1 MDISIPLDPT
11 DNSTRFTLEGCF
23 NRASTKKQHTHDCHQ
38 LLRIRSGTSL
48 LEEATWQQP
57 LFSNMT
63 AFIPRGIP
71 HRSLVLGGPV
81 QYKSI
86 YLDKDLWP
94 VSGNSIRIFNMS
106 PLGTA
111 LFDRIALDR
120 AHEKDRDFHLKC
132 LDLLLTLLD
141 REMTCLSDIT
151 RIPVPRDKASLKLT
165 AFIKNHYREKL
176 TLEDFSRALH
186 YSPRHLSRRF
196 KADLRL
202 SIFEYLRL
210 YRIFRAAVLL
220 STSGEPVTRIAFSV
234 GYETLSSFYK
244 DFKGLFAVSPAVFR
258 KRRAAIDL
266 PGGDTVLFEQ
276 GVEPGPGEP

>member
-1 MDISIPLDPT
+1 MDIFIRLDPT
-11 DNSTRFTLEGCF
+11 DHSTLFTLEGSF
-23 NRASTKKQHTHDCHQ
+23 ETASTRQQHTHDCHQ

-48 LEEATWQQP
+48 LEEAAWQQP

-81 QYKSI
+81 HYKSI

-120 AHEKDRDFHLKC
+120 AHEKNRDFHLKC

-141 REMTCLSDIT
+141 REMTCLSGIT
-151 RIPVPRDKASLKLT
+151 RIPLPRDKKNSKLT

-176 TLEDFSRALH
+176 TLEDFSRAVH

-196 KADLRL
+196 KADLGL
-202 SIFEYLRL
+202 SLFEYLRL
-210 YRIFRAAVLL
+210 YRIFRAAVRL
-220 STSGEPVTRIAFSV
+220 STSKDPVTRIAFSV
-234 GYETLSSFYK
+234 GYDTLSSFYK
-244 DFKGLFAVSPAVFR
+244 DFKGLFTVSPAVFR
-258 KRRAAIDL
+258 KRRAATNL
-266 PGGDTVLFEQ
+266 SGGDVVLFE
-276 GVEPGPGEP
+276 